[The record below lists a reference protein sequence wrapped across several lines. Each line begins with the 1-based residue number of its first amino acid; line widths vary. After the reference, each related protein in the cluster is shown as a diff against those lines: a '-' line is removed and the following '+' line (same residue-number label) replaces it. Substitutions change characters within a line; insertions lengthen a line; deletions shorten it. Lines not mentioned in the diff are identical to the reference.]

1 MSVNVVSVF
10 KDIAVAK
17 TFSSIRYKNVVVP
30 AAETRIDF
38 VFKTRCIQCL
48 LLDVDVEHTCK

>member
-30 AAETRIDF
+30 AAETGLILFSRR
-38 VFKTRCIQCL
+38 VVSNVYYWT
-48 LLDVDVEHTCK
+48 